1 MLPGID
7 PKVDVAFK
15 RIFGS
20 EPWRHLTVSLINA
33 VLSPVRWG
41 PMVDLELLNPFT
53 QQIALDDKLSILD
66 IKARDDQG
74 RVFNV
79 EMQMVA
85 RAALPQRFLYYWSR
99 MYAEQLVQGDTY
111 KRLCPTISI
120 CFVNGRLFPDRL
132 SHHRRFRLLDADSS
146 LCLTDQLEIH
156 VLELPNF
163 QCELADLREPLDFWL
178 YFLKNGEELD
188 ADALP
193 EPLNREEVRRA
204 MEVLKMVSQDALE
217 REIYEGRMK
226 AKRDALSQE
235 LEFREALEK
244 LAEAQQ
250 RAAVAEQRCAESEQ
264 QRIESEQR
272 LAAAAGE
279 RDAFRQTAKS
289 LLIRQIQLY
298 ERLLGHDVTDSADLQ
313 QQDDETLRATA
324 DRCERELTRPSE
336 EEEEDG
342 RSN

>member
-1 MLPGID
+1 MEAHKIPGMD

-15 RIFGS
+15 KVFGS
-20 EPWRHLTVSLINA
+20 EPWRHLTVSLINS
-33 VLSPVRWG
+33 VLSPVRWRRL
-41 PMVDLELLNPFT
+41 VDLELLNPFT

-74 RVFNV
+74 RIFNV

-85 RAALPQRFLYYWSR
+85 RAALPHRFLYYWSR
-99 MYAEQLVQGDTY
+99 LYAEQLVQGDTY
-111 KRLCPTISI
+111 QRLCPTISI

-146 LCLTDQLEIH
+146 LLLTDQLEIH

-163 QCELADLREPLDFWL
+163 ECELADLLEPLDFWL

-188 ADALP
+188 ADSLP

-204 MEVLKMVSQDALE
+204 MEVLKMVSQEALE

-226 AKRDALSQE
+226 AKRDKATQE
-235 LEFREALEK
+235 FVLREALK
-244 LAEAQQ
+244 QFAETQE
-250 RAAVAEQRCAESEQ
+250 RVAVAAAA
-264 QRIESEQR
+264 
-272 LAAAAGE
+272 AAAAGE
-279 RDAFRQTAKS
+279 REEEEKLRQAAKS

-298 ERLLGHDVTDSADLQ
+298 ECLLGREVTDLADLQ

-324 DRCERELTRPSE
+324 DHCERELARPSGE
-336 EEEEDG
+336 KAG
-342 RSN
+342 G